1 MQPLDIRRN
10 RNDQTVPEGDIK
22 MILLT
27 GVTGQTGGATARE
40 LIKQGVPFRAL
51 VRDENKAE
59 EFKNS
64 GVELLAGDLGDQ
76 SSVREALQ
84 GVEKATL
91 ILPNDENQQAMEMQ
105 FVDIAAAEGVKHIVK
120 MSSYEAREDAT
131 SPIPAAHYAVEQ
143 YMRNSGV
150 GWTMVRPNFFMQNFL
165 GSGAS
170 IKANNQFTLPMGNGV
185 TVMIDCRDIGAAIA
199 EVLTGEGH
207 VGQSYDISG
216 PEKLSFYDVA
226 ERFSEVLGREIK
238 YIDEDPQAFRERV
251 APFMRSEWHL
261 NAVCHLFSEIVD
273 GVVPPEITTTFRE
286 LVGREPVT
294 LKQFIQDFIFVFQD

>member
-1 MQPLDIRRN
+1 
-10 RNDQTVPEGDIK
+10 

-27 GVTGQTGGATARE
+27 GVTGNTGGATAKE
-40 LIKQGVPFRAL
+40 LVARGVPFRAF
-51 VRDENKAE
+51 VRDESKVADLE
-59 EFKNS
+59 AA
-64 GVELLAGDLGDQ
+64 GVELVVGDLANRDT
-76 SSVREALQ
+76 VATALQ
-84 GVEKATL
+84 GIEKATL
-91 ILPNDENQQAMEMQ
+91 ILPNDENQQAMETQ
-105 FVDIAAAEGVKHIVK
+105 FIDLAVEAGVNHVIK
-120 MSSYEAREDAT
+120 MSSYEAREEAT
-131 SPIPAAHYAVEQ
+131 SPIPVAHFAVEQ
-143 YMRNSGV
+143 HLRNSGV
-150 GWTMVRPNFFMQNFL
+150 GWTMIRPNFFMQNFL

-170 IKANNQFTLPMGNGV
+170 IKSKNQFTMPMGNGV

-199 EVLTGEGH
+199 EVLTGQGH

-226 ERFSEVLGREIK
+226 DRFSEVLGRKIE

-273 GVVPPEITTTFRE
+273 GVVEPEITTTFHD

-294 LKQFIQDFIFVFQD
+294 LNQFIQDFIFVFRD